1 MQIIL
6 YLCSQYA
13 SPTGSRHEYM
23 GLLLLFLVITLLVS
37 FLCSTLESVLMTT
50 TLSYISLREDEG
62 DKAAVLFKKYK
73 LDTERP
79 LAAIL
84 SLNTIANTVGS
95 VGIGMQATLVF
106 GNAWVG
112 LVSAIVT
119 LLILIFAEI
128 IPKTIGT
135 TYWKSLMSFTAY
147 TIRGLIVIMFPLV
160 LLVHYITK
168 VFRKEDTLGDNAVSR
183 EEVSAIANVGEE
195 EGVIEQDENKII
207 QNIIRLDEIKAFEV
221 MTPRVVAAIAPEKM
235 TLREYYDS
243 DAYDH
248 FSRIPVYAES
258 PEFIT
263 GYVLRDDALED
274 LAEDHFDTKLG
285 DIKRSLPYF
294 NEDTSISDI
303 FDAMLKQKSQ
313 IALVIDEYGCFQ
325 GIITLE
331 DIIETIFG
339 FEIIDENDVIT
350 DMQQYARERWQKRQ
364 KRIAK
369 HVNVSAATTNAMAD
383 NAPE

>member
-1 MQIIL
+1 ML
-6 YLCSQYA
+6 YLCAHYA
-13 SPTGSRHEYM
+13 LPTGTWHHYM

-106 GNAWVG
+106 GNKWVG
-112 LVSAIVT
+112 LTSAIVT

-135 TYWKSLMSFTAY
+135 TYWKSLMTFTAY
-147 TIRGLIVIMFPLV
+147 TTRALIVIMFPFV
-160 LLVHYITK
+160 LLVHYLTRM
-168 VFRKEDTLGDNAVSR
+168 FHKEDTVGDNTVSR
-183 EEVSAIANVGEE
+183 EEVSAMANVGEE
-195 EGVIEQDENKII
+195 EGVIEKDENKII
-207 QNIIRLDEIKAFEV
+207 QNIIRLDDIKAFEV
-221 MTPRVVAAIAPEKM
+221 MTPRVVAAIASEKM

-294 NEDTSISDI
+294 NENTSISDI

-364 KRIAK
+364 KRISK
-369 HVNVSAATTNAMAD
+369 HVNITTSSSETMAD

>member
-1 MQIIL
+1 MS
-6 YLCSQYA
+6 YLREHDIY
-13 SPTGSRHEYM
+13 YM
-23 GLLLLFLVITLLVS
+23 GLLILFLVITLLVS

-62 DKAAVLFKKYK
+62 DKAAELFKKYK

-112 LVSAIVT
+112 LVSAVVT

-135 TYWKSLMSFTAY
+135 TYWKSLMGFTAY
-147 TIRGLIVIMFPLV
+147 TIKGLIVIMFPFV
-160 LLVHYITK
+160 LLVHYITRA
-168 VFRKEDTLGDNAVSR
+168 FRREDSIGDNTVSR
-183 EEVSAIANVGEE
+183 EEVSAMANVGEE

-207 QNIIRLDEIKAFEV
+207 QNVIRLDEIKAFEV

-248 FSRIPVYAES
+248 FSRIPVYADS
-258 PEFIT
+258 QEFIT

-313 IALVIDEYGCFQ
+313 IALVIDEYGCFH

-364 KRIAK
+364 KRISK
-369 HVNVSAATTNAMAD
+369 HQNIQQPV
-383 NAPE
+383 